1 MNILVVGE
9 GIWDDN
15 NSYGNTLSNFFGGQ
29 VWENDRFYNFYGRSE
44 KPSNSLA
51 IHYLNITDFDIIKSV
66 FRFKVRSR
74 RFDSSEIPASGRNE
88 AEMIHHIHAAKNR
101 DPIYFI
107 HELIWN
113 SHLWLN
119 KDFKQF
125 VKGCKPDIMFAFL
138 GATSL
143 LTPVMAYLKQNTK
156 CKLVLFC
163 PDENYQNI
171 ALKAPFYRRCYL
183 KKDFVACL
191 QAADLVYTISEK
203 MSDYYKKEFHID
215 SKVLRKGCVFENE
228 PKSSVHDPLR
238 FVYAGNLLWGR
249 DDTLEMVAKA
259 IEKINRNGEKAKLE
273 IYSGT
278 PATPALEKKLN
289 VPCASEWMG
298 KRSYDEIKNI
308 LHDADVVLHVESFE
322 QEAIDLVKYSFSTK
336 ITDCLQSGSL
346 VLGIGPKDIASME
359 YIKKIDG
366 AIAIDEISN
375 IEKKIT
381 EIVDQKD
388 SLPEKAVLTRKFA
401 LKYHEIKNVQSQL
414 RGDFQNLIDQS

>member
-9 GIWDDN
+9 AIWDDK
-15 NSYGNTLSNFFGGQ
+15 NSYGNTLSNFFDGQ
-29 VWENDRFYNFYGRSE
+29 VWENDRFYNFYGRSTNPCNKLSIE
-44 KPSNSLA
+44 YFS
-51 IHYLNITDFDIIKSV
+51 ITDFDIIKSV

-74 RFDSSEIPASGRNE
+74 RFNSAEITESDHKE
-88 AEMIHHIHAAKNR
+88 TEMINHIHAAKNR

-113 SHLWLN
+113 SHLWLH

-125 VKGCKPDIMFAFL
+125 VKDCKPDIMFAFL
-138 GATSL
+138 TNTSL
-143 LTPVMAYLKQNTK
+143 LRPVMSYLKKNTD

-163 PDENYQNI
+163 TDENYQNI
-171 ALKAPFYRRCYL
+171 ALKSPFYRRCYL
-183 KKDFVACL
+183 KKDFAYCIKT
-191 QAADLVYTISEK
+191 ADCVYSISKE
-203 MSDYYKKEFHID
+203 MSDYYKKEFNIH

-228 PKSSVHDPLR
+228 PKSKVHDPLR

-249 DDTLEMVAKA
+249 DDTLAMVAKA
-259 IEKINRNGEKAKLE
+259 IEKINKTGIKAKLE

-278 PATPALEKKLN
+278 PATPELENKLN
-289 VPCASEWMG
+289 IPHASELMG
-298 KRSYDEIKNI
+298 KRPYDEIKNI

-401 LKYHEIKNVQSQL
+401 LQHHDISHVQSHL
-414 RGDFQNLIDQS
+414 RGDFQNLIGQS